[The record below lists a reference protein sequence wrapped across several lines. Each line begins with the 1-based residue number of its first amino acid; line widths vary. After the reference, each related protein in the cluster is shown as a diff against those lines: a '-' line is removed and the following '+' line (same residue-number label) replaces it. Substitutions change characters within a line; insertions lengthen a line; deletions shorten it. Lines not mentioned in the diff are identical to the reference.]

1 MKRMFLLA
9 LATYLI
15 LPVAGEATEPEAVPD
30 FQHEVRP
37 ILDHRCVACHACYDA
52 PCQLNLGSDE
62 GLRRGAINKK
72 VYDPLR
78 VRPARPTRLFVDA
91 NSEEEWRQRG
101 FHSVLQPAGEGSA
114 GANDAGLLVRLL
126 ALKHQHPQPGRS
138 PLPAALDLSLNRAW
152 QCPRPDQFDR
162 FAAKYPQAGMPYALP
177 AIPAEEESILLRWVN
192 AGAPASAPEVL
203 ATPYSV
209 RVAVWEAFLNGESLQ
224 EQLMS
229 RYLYEHLFHASLYF
243 DDVAGGDPASR
254 QFFRLVR
261 SRTPPGEPLN
271 IIATTRPYEA
281 PGTKQFWY
289 RVDPLRGTVVAKSH
303 LPYAWS
309 AARLQRYRQL
319 FLAPGVPVKRL
330 PLYTAAVASNPFVAF
345 MDLPVQSRY
354 RFLLDDAEFFIG
366 GFIKGPVCRGQ
377 VALDVIDDRFRVAF
391 VNPDHP
397 LVERTAELLARVSG
411 ELRLPS
417 SAISTP
423 TGLLTWKKYSAM
435 QEKYLKAKRSFLM
448 ETADDNVR
456 PTLDLVWDGDQTNT
470 NAALTVFR
478 HFDSA
483 TVVRGFVGAP
493 PKTAWVISYSLFE
506 RIHYLLVAGFDVFGN
521 LGHQLDTRLYMDFLR
536 MEGEFNFLAF
546 LPIAERTKVRD
557 YWYRDV
563 SAPVREHVYGMS
575 VYSPAETGI
584 AFRTDDPRTEFMG
597 LLAGRIGKALDHSR
611 DLGTGA
617 DATLLGR
624 LKTLRGNA
632 ASLMPETAVVLVR
645 DADAQGSGKNRLYT
659 LTRDT
664 GHKNVMSLFGEEKRL
679 LPAEDALTIV
689 PGIIGAYPNA
699 FFQVTRAELP
709 AFVSQLEHLAVESDY
724 HDLVERYG
732 VSRSSADFWPQTDS
746 VLALYAEQEPRSW
759 GVLDFSR
766 LESR

>member
-1 MKRMFLLA
+1 MNRMLFPA
-9 LATYLI
+9 LAAL
-15 LPVAGEATEPEAVPD
+15 LLLSGAGEATEPVAVPD
-30 FQHEVRP
+30 FQREVQP

-52 PCQLNLGSDE
+52 PCQLSLGSDA
-62 GLRRGAINKK
+62 GIRRGAINKK
-72 VYDPLR
+72 VYDPIR
-78 VRPARPTRLFVDA
+78 VRPAKPTRLFVDA
-91 NSEEEWRQRG
+91 HTEGEWRKRG
-101 FHSVLQPAGEGSA
+101 FHSVLQPAA
-114 GANDAGLLVRLL
+114 GTNDAGLLVRLL
-126 ALKHQHPQPGRS
+126 ALKHQHPQPGMS
-138 PLPAALDLSLNRAW
+138 PLPPVLDLSLNRAW
-152 QCPRPDQFDR
+152 QCPRPDQFER
-162 FAAKYPQAGMPYALP
+162 YAAKYPLAGMPYALP
-177 AIPAEEESILLRWVN
+177 AIPAEEESVLLRWVN
-192 AGAPASAPEVL
+192 AGAPPGEPPALAS
-203 ATPYSV
+203 PYSQ
-209 RVAVWEAFLNGESLQ
+209 RVADWEAFLNGESLQ

-243 DDVAGGDPASR
+243 EDVVRADPVSR

-261 SRTPPGEPLN
+261 SRTPPGQPVDV
-271 IIATTRPYEA
+271 IATARPYED
-281 PGTKQFWY
+281 PGTPKFWY
-289 RVDPLRGTVVAKSH
+289 RVDPQRGTVVAKSH

-319 FLAPGVPVKRL
+319 FLAPAARLDRL
-330 PLYTAAVASNPFVAF
+330 PSYTAAVASNPFVAF
-345 MDLPVQSRY
+345 IDLPVQSRY

-377 VALDVIDDRFRVAF
+377 VALDVIDDRFWVAF

-397 LVERTAELLARVSG
+397 LVERTAELLAKVSG

-417 SAISTP
+417 SAVGTP
-423 TGLLTWKKYSAM
+423 FGLLTWKKYSAM

-456 PTLDLVWDGDQTNT
+456 PTLDLVWDGDQTNS

-483 TVVRGFVGAP
+483 TVMRGFVGEP

-563 SAPVREHVYGMS
+563 SPSVREHVYGMS
-575 VYSPAETGI
+575 IYSPAETGI
-584 AFRTDDPRTEFMG
+584 AFRTDDARTEFMG
-597 LLAGRIGKALDHSR
+597 LLAGRLGKALDHSR
-611 DLGTGA
+611 DLPAGA
-617 DATLLGR
+617 DATALAR
-624 LKTLRGNA
+624 LQTLRGNA
-632 ASLMPETAVVLVR
+632 ASLMPETAVVTLR
-645 DADAQGSGKNRLYT
+645 DGGPEGSGKHSLYT

-664 GHKNVMSLFGEEKRL
+664 GHRNVTSLFGEEKRL
-679 LPAEDALTIV
+679 LPAEDALTLV
-689 PGIIGAYPNA
+689 PGIVGAYPNA
-699 FFQVTRAELP
+699 FFRVTRPELP
-709 AFVSQLEHLAVESDY
+709 AFVAQVEHLAAESDY

-732 VSRSSADFWPQTDS
+732 VSRSNADFWPQTDS
-746 VLALYAEQEPRSW
+746 VLKLYAEQEPLGW

>member
-1 MKRMFLLA
+1 MRRFSFPALTVCLL
-9 LATYLI
+9 
-15 LPVAGEATEPEAVPD
+15 LPGAGGATEPDTAPD
-30 FQHEVRP
+30 FQRDIQP

-72 VYDPLR
+72 VYDSTR
-78 VRPARPTRLFVDA
+78 VRPAKPTRLFVDA
-91 NSEEEWRQRG
+91 NTEDEWRDRG
-101 FHSVLQPAGEGSA
+101 FHSVLQPAAGA

-126 ALKHQHPQPGRS
+126 ALKRQHPQPGLS
-138 PLPAALDLSLNRAW
+138 PLPASLDLSLNRAW

-162 FAAKYPQAGMPYALP
+162 YARKYPLAGMPYALP
-177 AIPAEEESILLRWVN
+177 AIPADEERLLLQWVN
-192 AGAPASAPEVL
+192 AGAPASEPPAL
-203 ATPYSV
+203 ASPYAQ
-209 RVAVWEAFLNGESLQ
+209 RVVEWEAFLNGESLQ

-243 DDVAGGDPASR
+243 DDVVRKDPPSR

-261 SRTPPGEPLN
+261 SRTPPGQPLN
-271 IIATTRPYEA
+271 IIATARPYEA
-281 PGTKQFWY
+281 PGAQKFWY
-289 RVDPLRGTVVAKSH
+289 RVDAVRGTVVAKSH

-319 FLAPGVPVKRL
+319 FLAPGMRVTRL
-330 PLYTAAVASNPFVAF
+330 PSYTAAVASNPFVSF
-345 MDLPVQSRY
+345 MDLPVQGRY

-366 GFIKGPVCRGQ
+366 GFMKGPVCRGQ
-377 VALDVIDDRFRVAF
+377 VAVDVIDDRFWVAF
-391 VNPDHP
+391 VNPDHA
-397 LVERTAELLARVSG
+397 LVERTAELLAMVSG

-417 SAISTP
+417 SAVTTP
-423 TGLLTWKKYSAM
+423 FGLLTWKKYAAM
-435 QEKYLKAKRSFLM
+435 QDRYLKAKRGFLM
-448 ETADDNVR
+448 DTAADNVR
-456 PTLDLVWDGDQTNT
+456 PTLDLIWDGDQTNS
-470 NAALTVFR
+470 NAALTIFR

-483 TVVRGFVGAP
+483 TVVRGFVGEP

-546 LPIAERTKVRD
+546 LPVAERTKVRD

-563 SAPVREHVYGMS
+563 PTSVREHVYGMS
-575 VYSPAETGI
+575 VYSPAETGL
-584 AFRTDDPRTEFMG
+584 AFRTGDPRTEFMG
-597 LLAGRIGKALDHSR
+597 LLAGRIGKALDHNR
-611 DLGTGA
+611 DLAAGA
-617 DATLLGR
+617 DTTSLATLQ
-624 LKTLRGNA
+624 TLRGTA
-632 ASLMPETAVVLVR
+632 ASLMPETAVVILR
-645 DADAQGSGKNRLYT
+645 DQDAQGHEQNSLYT

-664 GHKNVMSLFGEEKRL
+664 GHKNVTSLFGEKKRL
-679 LPAEDALTIV
+679 LPAEDALTVV

-699 FFQVTRAELP
+699 FFRVERSRLP
-709 AFVSQLEHLAVESDY
+709 AFVAQIQALAAESDY
-724 HDLVERYG
+724 HELVERYG
-732 VSRSSADFWPQTDS
+732 VSRSNADFWPQTDS
-746 VLALYAEQEPRSW
+746 VLALYAEREPLTW